1 MRYEYKILP
10 APTKGQ
16 KAKGLKAPEARFAN
30 TLEECLNEQAAEGW
44 EYQRA
49 ETLPSQERSGLTSTT
64 TEWRNVLVFRR
75 LASANSKPEGGD
87 LLPPA
92 AATPALSATIEG
104 DETALQADAPAS
116 ITPDD
121 GAPAKVEPG
130 KVAPAKEEP
139 AKLATPPAFLSGTAT
154 EQTPEASSAEKTD
167 EDEDKSKP

>member
-16 KAKGLKAPEARFAN
+16 KAKGLKAPEARFAK

-75 LASANSKPEGGD
+75 LASANSQPEDGD

-116 ITPDD
+116 ITPED
-121 GAPAKVEPG
+121 GAPV
-130 KVAPAKEEP
+130 KEEP
-139 AKLATPPAFLSGTAT
+139 AEVATPPAFLSD
-154 EQTPEASSAEKTD
+154 TPAKEGSEASSPGKTD

>member
-75 LASANSKPEGGD
+75 LASASSQPEDGD

-92 AATPALSATIEG
+92 AATPAFSATIEG
-104 DETALQADAPAS
+104 DETALRADAPAS

-121 GAPAKVEPG
+121 DVPEKVE
-130 KVAPAKEEP
+130 PAKEEP
-139 AKLATPPAFLSGTAT
+139 AKLATPPAFLSGTAA
-154 EQTPEASSAEKTD
+154 EQAPDVSSPDKSD
-167 EDEDKSKP
+167 EDDDKSKP

>member
-75 LASANSKPEGGD
+75 LASASSQPEDGD

-121 GAPAKVEPG
+121 DAPTKV
-130 KVAPAKEEP
+130 EP

-154 EQTPEASSAEKTD
+154 EQAPDVSSPDKSD
-167 EDEDKSKP
+167 EDDDKSKP

>member
-75 LASANSKPEGGD
+75 LAAATTQQDDAG
-87 LLPPA
+87 LLPPPAA
-92 AATPALSATIEG
+92 AATPALAATIEG
-104 DETALQADAPAS
+104 DETALRADAPAS

-121 GAPAKVEPG
+121 EEP
-130 KVAPAKEEP
+130 VKEEP
-139 AKLATPPAFLSGTAT
+139 AKVATPPAFLSSTPSSET
-154 EQTPEASSAEKTD
+154 SEQVSPEKPDETD
-167 EDEDKSKP
+167 DKSKP

>member
-75 LASANSKPEGGD
+75 LASANSQPEDGD

-116 ITPDD
+116 ITPED
-121 GAPAKVEPG
+121 GAPV
-130 KVAPAKEEP
+130 KEEP
-139 AKLATPPAFLSGTAT
+139 AEVATPPAFLSD
-154 EQTPEASSAEKTD
+154 TPAKEGSEASSPGKTD